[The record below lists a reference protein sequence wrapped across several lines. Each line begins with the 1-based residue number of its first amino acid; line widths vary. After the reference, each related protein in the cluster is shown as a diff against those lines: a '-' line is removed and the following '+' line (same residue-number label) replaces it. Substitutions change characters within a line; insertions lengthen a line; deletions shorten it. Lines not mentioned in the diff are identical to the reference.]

1 MILIYHKRELNEYL
15 RKVNICECH
24 CGFYPEPFKPN
35 QTVTSI
41 LISWRFYRSTDKV
54 SETFGNFFLR
64 QCNVILFSTFS
75 NTFFEGVVKIDLTT
89 PSKKVLEKVEKSIAL
104 VCKLQSL
111 LHRIFT
117 FAYYYTA
124 ELYYGDNTFDILC
137 KIDGDKFALTI
148 LTWKNFCALLNSL
161 QKFIEFKVGCF
172 WRFHIFTQPTK
183 FF

>member
-1 MILIYHKRELNEYL
+1 MNIWGKSTFANVIVGFTLNPL
-15 RKVNICECH
+15 
-24 CGFYPEPFKPN
+24 N
-35 QTVTSI
+35 QTRLLHPSLFLEDSI
-41 LISWRFYRSTDKV
+41 VAQMRFLKRL
-54 SETFGNFFLR
+54 GIFFLGS
-64 QCNVILFSTFS
+64 I
-75 NTFFEGVVKIDLTT
+75 LTT

-104 VCKLQSL
+104 VCKLQPL

-137 KIDGDKFALTI
+137 KIDGDKFTLTI
-148 LTWKNFCALLNSL
+148 LTWKNLFALLNSI

-172 WRFHIFTQPTK
+172 WRFHIFTQSIK